1 MAVIKKVVR
10 SNPLS
15 TFSAVA
21 DRGNA
26 DVWEAIADTID
37 DVYRERVEPAALA
50 EMERRGTEEGIR
62 AAETNSPVVKTSY
75 PSAPSQTVTGHD
87 HSVHAGQTHTKWL
100 KYSNQNATR
109 NKPLSDKLV
118 SSMSFLPELGV
129 TMEVISGG
137 QDGKGEGNRR
147 TGSTRHDHGDAAD
160 ADFYKEGRKL
170 DWNNPD
176 DVPLFQEIVKRARA
190 NGVTGIGA
198 GDDYMGAGRMHIG
211 FGPEAVWGAGGK
223 GANAPGW
230 LREAAAH
237 PLGMGGHS
245 HGPAVTTVTASDG
258 AIQPKQYSPFS
269 GKLLQA
275 HDAAAKVAYGGQIL
289 TQGQTDILDLSR
301 QYEMNP
307 EGFGQAAQEYIDQ
320 IVANAPDVL
329 KTEIRSDLNQIAQRR
344 TAGIMAD
351 KQADTRKR
359 ANNSN
364 QAMIERY
371 SSEYAELKAAG
382 DEEGASIAFDRL
394 SSQLRLRE
402 SLPGLAFTQA
412 QSANVIRAAEK
423 SAARI
428 KAQAQKAQIAEVKG
442 ELKEVLKAAKAGL
455 HAESEGLLS
464 DPNVVAMHPELAREA
479 KAYVTLRDEMPGL
492 KALPPDQLDGI
503 VANSAQGA
511 ISEEWEIDVIKAAQK
526 IAKDSRKAW
535 ATDPIAHASEVLE
548 NKPPQIPEY
557 IPGAEDQF
565 IDVLSERRKYGNAL
579 YANGRVEKPRFFS
592 DEERQRLA
600 LVLGKDSP
608 PEVRAAVS
616 EMLVGGF
623 MAVDGEEDPVTGRSK
638 TAYEDVFRVFD
649 ELKVDGIT
657 RHGAKMAAVG
667 GIDVTAEA
675 LRGQSMLDENLVET
689 PTSAKQNEYLNEVLG
704 EALGSV
710 AGNIK
715 VHSSIK
721 TFTSALYAANAGEM
735 DPESAEAKA
744 LYKDSIQRAL
754 GQSEN
759 GRGDL
764 VGGIQ
769 AVFGNKLVL
778 PPTVN
783 GEEAQKAL
791 TMALGFVPDLRG
803 KTALERMAMMGGAL
817 LGEQGGNLIED
828 AWLAASDGRGVP
840 LAGDQPISRDYF
852 KQEEIRIVSFDGRY
866 YRIEYGPEGAA
877 QDASDENGNIYLFEL
892 DKLVGAMQ

>member
-565 IDVLSERRKYGNAL
+565 VDVLSERMAYGDAL
-579 YANGRVEKPRFFS
+579 AANGHTKKPVYFS
-592 DEERQRLA
+592 KEEATQLSA
-600 LVLGKDSP
+600 LLGKESP
-608 PEVRAAVS
+608 PEVRASVAG
-616 EMLVGGF
+616 MLAGGF
-623 MAVDGEEDPVTGRSK
+623 GSKAASVFDTLDLDPVTRMAGKMFSAGDPL
-638 TAYEDVFRVFD
+638 TAS
-649 ELKVDGIT
+649 
-657 RHGAKMAAVG
+657 
-667 GIDVTAEA
+667 EA
-675 LRGQSMLDENLVET
+675 IRGQTLIDEGAVKL
-689 PTSAKQNEYLNEVLG
+689 PTKAAKQS
-704 EALGSV
+704 ALGQVVGQALAGV
-710 AGNIK
+710 AGADQQLSEIMEYA
-715 VHSSIK
+715 SS
-721 TFTSALYAANAGEM
+721 LYAASAMGM
-735 DPESAEAKA
+735 DPKSEEAKN
-744 LYKDSIQRAL
+744 LYEQSMQRAL
-754 GQSEN
+754 GQSTDMN
-759 GRGDL
+759 GLKR
-764 VGGIQ
+764 GGIQ
-769 AVFGNKLVL
+769 EVL
-778 PPTVN
+778 GEKTLLPLGVN
-783 GEEAQKAL
+783 GEEANAALFSSLGIPAGGGGLMESLMDAPINMAKAILGVEPEINAEAWAEATPHIEGGSAPMFNGKPIPADYFQKGGVR
-791 TMALGFVPDLRG
+791 MVPANGNLY
-803 KTALERMAMMGGAL
+803 RMEIGGA
-817 LGEQGGNLIED
+817 GASFPAED
-828 AWLAASDGRGVP
+828 A
-840 LAGDQPISRDYF
+840 
-852 KQEEIRIVSFDGRY
+852 
-866 YRIEYGPEGAA
+866 
-877 QDASDENGNIYLFEL
+877 NGNVLFFDLEA
-892 DKLVGAMQ
+892 LVEAMR